1 MHGKRKLVVLLPVV
15 VVVAAVLGIKLYRGR
30 LSTDPN
36 VIALSGNI
44 EVTDLEASFKIAGR
58 VQERLVQEGQQV
70 AVGDVIARLDDT
82 DLAQEAAIRQAE
94 VDTASAA
101 LAELEAGA
109 REQEVAAAE
118 ATVRRAQ
125 AELAQQQRDHQR
137 KKQLH
142 ERNVISTQEYELAQL
157 AYEVAVTK
165 AREAQEQL
173 ALVQEG
179 PRQERIQQ
187 ARARLEQ
194 AKRAFEFTQIRLG
207 YAILE
212 TPISGVILSEHIESG
227 EYVVPGTPI
236 VTVGAL
242 ETVWLRGYINETD
255 LGRVKLGQS
264 ATVTTDSY
272 PDKTYEGR
280 VAFIASEAEF
290 TPKNVQTTEE
300 RVKLV
305 YRVKI
310 DIPNAEME
318 LKPGMPADAK
328 IVLDEGAG

>member
-1 MHGKRKLVVLLPVV
+1 MQGKRKLVVLLPVIV
-15 VVVAAVLGIKLYRGR
+15 VSAVLGIKFYRGG

-36 VIALSGNI
+36 VIELSGNI
-44 EVTDLEASFKIAGR
+44 EVTDIEGSFKIAGR
-58 VQERLVQEGQQV
+58 VQERSVQEGQQV

-82 DLAQEAAIRQAE
+82 DLAQEVAIRQAE

-109 REQEVAAAE
+109 REQEIAAAE

-125 AELAQQQRDHQR
+125 AELAQQERDHQR
-137 KKQLH
+137 KEQLY

-157 AYEVAVTK
+157 AYEVAATK
-165 AREAQEQL
+165 TREAEEQL
-173 ALVQEG
+173 ALVREG

-194 AKRAFEFTQIRLG
+194 AKRAFELAQIRLS
-207 YAILE
+207 YAVLE
-212 TPISGVILSEHIESG
+212 TPISGVILAEHIESG
-227 EYVVPGTPI
+227 EYVVPGTAI

-242 ETVWLRGYINETD
+242 DTVWLRAYINETD

-272 PDKTYEGR
+272 PGKEYEGHIS
-280 VAFIASEAEF
+280 FIASEAEF

-310 DIPNAEME
+310 DIPNPELE

-328 IVLDEGAG
+328 IVLNEGAE

>member
-1 MHGKRKLVVLLPVV
+1 MQGKRKLVVLLPVIV
-15 VVVAAVLGIKLYRGR
+15 VSAVLGIKFYGGG

-36 VIALSGNI
+36 VVELSGNI
-44 EVTDLEASFKIAGR
+44 EVTDIEASFKIAGR

-70 AVGDVIARLDDT
+70 AVGDIIARLDDT
-82 DLAQEAAIRQAE
+82 DLAQEVAIRQAD

-109 REQEVAAAE
+109 REQEIAAAE

-125 AELAQQQRDHQR
+125 AELAQQDRDHQR
-137 KKQLH
+137 KEQLY

-157 AYEVAVTK
+157 AYEVAATK
-165 AREAQEQL
+165 TREAGEQL
-173 ALVQEG
+173 ALVREG

-194 AKRAFEFTQIRLG
+194 AKRAFQLAQIRLS
-207 YAILE
+207 YAVLE
-212 TPISGVILSEHIESG
+212 TPISGVILAEHIESG
-227 EYVVPGTPI
+227 EYVVPGTAI

-242 ETVWLRGYINETD
+242 DTVWLRAYINETD

-272 PDKTYEGR
+272 LGKEYEGR
-280 VAFIASEAEF
+280 ISFIASEAEF

-310 DIPNAEME
+310 DILNPELE

-328 IVLDEGAG
+328 IVLNEEAE

>member
-1 MHGKRKLVVLLPVV
+1 MQGKRKLVVLLPVV
-15 VVVAAVLGIKLYRGR
+15 VVAVVLGIKFYRGR

-70 AVGDVIARLDDT
+70 AVGDVIAQLDDT
-82 DLAQEAAIRQAE
+82 DLAQEVAIRQAE

-109 REQEVAAAE
+109 REQEIAAAE

-194 AKRAFEFTQIRLG
+194 AKRAFELAQIRLG

-242 ETVWLRGYINETD
+242 ETVWLRAYINETD

-272 PDKTYEGR
+272 PDKEYEGR
-280 VAFIASEAEF
+280 IAFIASEAEF

-328 IVLDEGAG
+328 IVLDGGAE

>member
-1 MHGKRKLVVLLPVV
+1 MQGKRKLVVLLPVMV
-15 VVVAAVLGIKLYRGR
+15 VSAVLGIKFYRGG

-36 VIALSGNI
+36 VIELSGNI
-44 EVTDLEASFKIAGR
+44 EVTDIEGSFKIAGR
-58 VQERLVQEGQQV
+58 VQERFVQEGQHM

-82 DLAQEAAIRQAE
+82 DLAQEVAIRQAE

-109 REQEVAAAE
+109 REQEIAAAE

-125 AELAQQQRDHQR
+125 AELAQQDRDHQR
-137 KKQLH
+137 KEQLY

-165 AREAQEQL
+165 TREAEEQL
-173 ALVQEG
+173 ALVREG

-194 AKRAFEFTQIRLG
+194 AKRAFELAQIRLS
-207 YAILE
+207 YAVLE
-212 TPISGVILSEHIESG
+212 TPISGVILAEHIESG
-227 EYVVPGTPI
+227 EYVVPGTAI

-242 ETVWLRGYINETD
+242 DTVWLRAYINETD

-272 PDKTYEGR
+272 PDKEYEGR
-280 VAFIASEAEF
+280 ISFIASEAEF

-310 DIPNAEME
+310 DIPNPEME

-328 IVLDEGAG
+328 IALDKGAE

>member
-1 MHGKRKLVVLLPVV
+1 MQGKHKLVVLLPLIVV
-15 VVVAAVLGIKLYRGR
+15 SAVLGIKFYRGG

-36 VIALSGNI
+36 VIELSGNI
-44 EVTDLEASFKIAGR
+44 EVTDIEASFKIAGR

-70 AVGDVIARLDDT
+70 AVGDVIGRLDDT
-82 DLAQEAAIRQAE
+82 DLAQEVAIRQAE

-109 REQEVAAAE
+109 REQEIAAAD

-125 AELAQQQRDHQR
+125 AELAQQERDHQR
-137 KKQLH
+137 KKQLYG
-142 ERNVISTQEYELAQL
+142 RNVISTQEYELAQL
-157 AYEVAVTK
+157 AYEVAATK
-165 AREAQEQL
+165 TREAEEQL
-173 ALVQEG
+173 ALVREG

-187 ARARLEQ
+187 GRARLEQ
-194 AKRAFEFTQIRLG
+194 AKRAFELAQIRLS
-207 YAILE
+207 YAVLE
-212 TPISGVILSEHIESG
+212 TPISGVILAEHIESG
-227 EYVVPGTPI
+227 EYVVPGTSI

-242 ETVWLRGYINETD
+242 DTVWLRAYINETD

-272 PDKTYEGR
+272 PGKEYEGR
-280 VAFIASEAEF
+280 ISFIASEAEF

-310 DIPNAEME
+310 DIPNPELE
-318 LKPGMPADAK
+318 LKPGMPADAT
-328 IVLDEGAG
+328 IVLNEGAE

>member
-1 MHGKRKLVVLLPVV
+1 
-15 VVVAAVLGIKLYRGR
+15 
-30 LSTDPN
+30 
-36 VIALSGNI
+36 
-44 EVTDLEASFKIAGR
+44 

-109 REQEVAAAE
+109 REQEIAAAE
-118 ATVRRAQ
+118 ATVRRAE

-142 ERNVISTQEYELAQL
+142 ERNVVSTQEYELAQL

-194 AKRAFEFTQIRLG
+194 AKRAFELAQIRLG
-207 YAILE
+207 YAMLE

-242 ETVWLRGYINETD
+242 ETVWLRAYINETD

-280 VAFIASEAEF
+280 IAFIASDAEF

-328 IVLDEGAG
+328 IVLDGGAE